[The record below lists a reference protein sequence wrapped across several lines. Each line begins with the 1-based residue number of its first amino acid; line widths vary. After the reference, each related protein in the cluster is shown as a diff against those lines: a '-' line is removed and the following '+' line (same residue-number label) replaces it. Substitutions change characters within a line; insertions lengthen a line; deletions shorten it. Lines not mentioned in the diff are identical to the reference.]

1 MKNARFKVAMSTVMA
16 VMAGFVLVLGCTQ
29 DEESALVAENTDFLN
44 LENASSDIEF
54 MPLNTVPEWVKER
67 VSGEEYEAW
76 VRLSSRY
83 EIDYSIL
90 TKTLT
95 DEQKDELYQYIDT
108 LWIQSQDSVG
118 QRSLGYFT
126 VAAQSVFKRIE
137 TRQNAETGKEVHGE
151 KGPIVIHRVNGAGEA
166 LVKATVSYT
175 VNQNK
180 TKILRASANVY
191 KDGPAARDL
200 SCSSSVNIEGRGVIV
215 NCAGTLV
222 YTVGHGSLSSDF
234 NKSVKVLIL

>member
-126 VAAQSVFKRIE
+126 VAAQSVL
-137 TRQNAETGKEVHGE
+137 KE
-151 KGPIVIHRVNGAGEA
+151 
-166 LVKATVSYT
+166 
-175 VNQNK
+175 
-180 TKILRASANVY
+180 
-191 KDGPAARDL
+191 
-200 SCSSSVNIEGRGVIV
+200 
-215 NCAGTLV
+215 
-222 YTVGHGSLSSDF
+222 
-234 NKSVKVLIL
+234 

>member
-1 MKNARFKVAMSTVMA
+1 MKKVKFKVAMSMIMA
-16 VMAGFVLVLGCTQ
+16 VVAGFVLVVGCIQ
-29 DEESALVAENTDFLN
+29 DEESALIAEKNDFLN
-44 LENASSDIEF
+44 LEKAASAIEF
-54 MPLNTVPEWVKER
+54 MPLNTVPEWVKDR
-67 VSGEEYEAW
+67 VSGKEYEAW

-90 TKTLT
+90 TQTLT
-95 DEQKDELYQYIDT
+95 DEQKNELYQYIDT

-126 VAAQSVFKRIE
+126 VAAQSVFKRIG
-137 TRQNAETGKEVHGE
+137 TRQNSETGKEVHGE
-151 KGPIVIHRVNGAGEA
+151 KGPIVIYKVNGAGEA
-166 LVKATVSYT
+166 SVKATVSYT
-175 VNQNK
+175 VNQSK
-180 TKILRASANVY
+180 TKILRASAKVY

-200 SCSSSVNIEGRGVIV
+200 SCSSSVNIEGRGVTV

-222 YTVGHGSLSSDF
+222 YTVGHGNLSSDF